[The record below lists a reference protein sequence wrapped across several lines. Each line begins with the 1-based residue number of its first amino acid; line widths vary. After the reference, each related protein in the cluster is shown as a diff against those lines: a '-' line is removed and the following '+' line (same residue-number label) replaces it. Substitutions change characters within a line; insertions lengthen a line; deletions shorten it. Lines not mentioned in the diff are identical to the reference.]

1 MKKIISILLTFV
13 LCFSGINYTVFAEEQ
28 STGKI
33 YIESVIGKV
42 DETINVPIIIKDNPG
57 IISLITEIS
66 YDNTALKLI
75 SVNKNDEFWKSANM
89 TSSGDLSAQPYRI
102 IWYDGLAK
110 NDFKEN
116 GILAILS
123 FKVLKTGSHEIQLS
137 VSNKDTFNNS
147 FVKIP
152 FDIGNGVIEI
162 PSESTATT
170 STLNKTTLTTSNVT
184 TAYTTITTAITNIEL
199 KNGRLELNNAVGTVG
214 ETVNIPL
221 TIKDNPGIISLIA
234 DISYDNTAL
243 KLESINK
250 NNDFWQSATM
260 TPSGDINAQPYRII
274 WYDGLTNNDFIENG
288 MLAELSFKVL
298 KTGTHKIKLSVSE
311 ADTFNNSFEKVHFE
325 VEDGIA
331 EVITTTTPKSFTTT
345 TKNPTTTTTSHKS
358 ITTTLTSTM
367 SLTTSTTTNNPFHL
381 KETDISLNNG
391 DQYSISLSLKDVTY
405 KSSNNNVAVVSSK
418 GIITAI
424 SIGEAIISIIDK
436 DYNVIQLH
444 VRVNA
449 KSDEIGSISFKL
461 GDINSDEQINSVDA
475 SSVLAYY
482 ARISTNQEG
491 GYDEKQILAAD
502 VNNDGSINS
511 VDASKI
517 LAYYAYVSTTKE
529 EILSIEEYLKK

>member
-13 LCFSGINYTVFAEEQ
+13 LCFSGIKYTVFAEEQ
-28 STGKI
+28 ATGKI

-184 TAYTTITTAITNIEL
+184 TSYTTSTDDTTNIEL
-199 KNGRLELNNAVGTVG
+199 KNGRLELNNAVG

-243 KLESINK
+243 KLVSVNK

-311 ADTFNNSFEKVHFE
+311 ADTFNNRFEKVHFE